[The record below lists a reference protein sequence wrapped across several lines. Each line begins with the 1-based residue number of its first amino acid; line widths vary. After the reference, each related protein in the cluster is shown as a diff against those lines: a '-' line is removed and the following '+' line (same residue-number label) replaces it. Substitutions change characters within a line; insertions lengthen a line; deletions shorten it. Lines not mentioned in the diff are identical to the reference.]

1 VFGNGPVFVLLQFAT
16 AAILTLAAN
25 TAYNGFPSLT
35 SIIAKD
41 GYLPRQLA
49 HRGDRLV
56 FSNGILV
63 LAAAAAGL
71 LIAFNGITTSL
82 IPLYAVGVFTSFTL
96 SQWGMTRHHRAL
108 KQRGWQRNVV
118 LNATGAVATLAVLL
132 IVAVTKFTSGAWI
145 PLVVLP
151 LIVLLFKAIKSHYDA
166 VGRGLRVP
174 PDWRPPRRRHG
185 VVLLAQQIDTGLVEA
200 IAYAR
205 STSPDQ
211 FVAVTVVQSDE
222 AAEQIEKR
230 WLEEQLD
237 APLEV
242 VRAPAGDFTTA
253 TLRFIDELER
263 RWPNTTV
270 TVLIPEL
277 FVTHWWEHLLHN
289 QSVLLLKGRLLFR
302 ANTAVTSIPYGVSA
316 S

>member
-1 VFGNGPVFVLLQFAT
+1 
-16 AAILTLAAN
+16 
-25 TAYNGFPSLT
+25 
-35 SIIAKD
+35 
-41 GYLPRQLA
+41 
-49 HRGDRLV
+49 
-56 FSNGILV
+56 
-63 LAAAAAGL
+63 
-71 LIAFNGITTSL
+71 
-82 IPLYAVGVFTSFTL
+82 
-96 SQWGMTRHHRAL
+96 
-108 KQRGWQRNVV
+108 
-118 LNATGAVATLAVLL
+118 
-132 IVAVTKFTSGAWI
+132 
-145 PLVVLP
+145 
-151 LIVLLFKAIKSHYDA
+151 
-166 VGRGLRVP
+166 
-174 PDWRPPRRRHG
+174 

-205 STSPDQ
+205 STSPDR
-211 FVAVTVVQSDE
+211 FAAVTVVQSDE
-222 AAEQIEKR
+222 AAEEIEKR

-302 ANTAVTSIPYGVSA
+302 ANTAVTSIPYGVTA